1 MCTEMGWPNP
11 FRYTFGSQREP
22 QWFGQTMSVKVGI
35 PTLTDMVGP
44 TPFGTRLEPN
54 EHRNCWSHTISVNV
68 GIETCTDMAWPNQ
81 ISVNV
86 VIQRW
91 FVTGVFGHLQGM
103 NVDRTV
109 LL

>member
-1 MCTEMGWPNP
+1 MGKSRPH
-11 FRYTFGSQREP
+11 FFIFIFSIEP
-22 QWFGQTMSVKVGI
+22 LVSKILSMLGFKRWSTWLAQPLSVHGWI
-35 PTLTDMVGP
+35 PTSTELVG
-44 TPFGTRLEPN
+44 
-54 EHRNCWSHTISVNV
+54 SVNV

-86 VIQRW
+86 VIQRC
-91 FVTGVFGHLQGM
+91 FVTGEFGHLQGM

>member
-1 MCTEMGWPNP
+1 
-11 FRYTFGSQREP
+11 
-22 QWFGQTMSVKVGI
+22 MSVKVGI

-44 TPFGTRLEPN
+44 TPFGTRLDPN

-86 VIQRW
+86 VIQSW

-109 LL
+109 LLLALAQGNEWRV

>member
-1 MCTEMGWPNP
+1 
-11 FRYTFGSQREP
+11 
-22 QWFGQTMSVKVGI
+22 
-35 PTLTDMVGP
+35 
-44 TPFGTRLEPN
+44 
-54 EHRNCWSHTISVNV
+54 
-68 GIETCTDMAWPNQ
+68 MAWPNQ

-109 LL
+109 LLLALAQGNEWRV